1 MRSELF
7 SHLHELPIPF
17 FDKQRLG
24 DLMSRV
30 TNDIENVSSTLNTSV
45 IQVLS
50 SVITFVGT
58 IAVMLYMSPLLTL
71 ITLLII
77 PIMLLSI
84 KWITNRTGLLF
95 KQQQKNLGELNGFIE
110 ESISG
115 AKVIKAYSREDRV
128 MEQFLEKTRRYNH
141 QAFGR
146 RQFRD
151 SFRKS

>member
-7 SHLHELPIPF
+7 THLHEPLIPF

-58 IAVMLYMSPLLTL
+58 ISVMLYMSPLLTL

-95 KQQQKNLGELNGFIE
+95 K
-110 ESISG
+110 
-115 AKVIKAYSREDRV
+115 RDR
-128 MEQFLEKTRRYNH
+128 KTS
-141 QAFGR
+141 A
-146 RQFRD
+146 
-151 SFRKS
+151 S

>member
-1 MRSELF
+1 
-7 SHLHELPIPF
+7 
-17 FDKQRLG
+17 
-24 DLMSRV
+24 MSRV

-95 KQQQKNLGELNGFIE
+95 KQQQKT
-110 ESISG
+110 SAS
-115 AKVIKAYSREDRV
+115 
-128 MEQFLEKTRRYNH
+128 
-141 QAFGR
+141 
-146 RQFRD
+146 
-151 SFRKS
+151 

>member
-1 MRSELF
+1 
-7 SHLHELPIPF
+7 
-17 FDKQRLG
+17 
-24 DLMSRV
+24 MSRV

-58 IAVMLYMSPLLTL
+58 ISVMLYMSPLLTL

-95 KQQQKNLGELNGFIE
+95 KQRQKNLGELNGFIE

-141 QAFGR
+141 RGFGR
-146 RQFRD
+146 RRFRD
-151 SFRKS
+151 SFRK